1 MKPDL
6 TLAIIRYS
14 VVCQRWNVL
23 SAGFNPSLESFLAGW
38 FCRVIGSEKPNDCGR
53 LKDSFNAGWDE
64 ADSAVVIYERTIEKE
79 EEAQ

>member
-14 VVCQRWNVL
+14 VVCQRWAEL
-23 SAGFNPSLESFLAGW
+23 SAGFNPNLEAFLAGW

-53 LKDSFNAGWDE
+53 LKGSFDAGWKE
-64 ADSAVVIYERTIEKE
+64 AHSAVVIYKRTIEKE
-79 EEAQ
+79 AI